1 MTVTEPQLRSA
12 AALVAVVPGIVCRLT
27 TAGGAC
33 MIAGSADD
41 AEVCGTT
48 FREMVIRGDASAASA
63 TERLD
68 LDGVAPATGLA
79 ATPGARY
86 FVSPLPSRQTTDA
99 LRECDAVTAPY
110 FAMARADAELGVSVV
125 RVSRAGTSLD
135 RATNESDPDL
145 DEVALAAFSSCL
157 VAHLIATTDA
167 V

>member
-12 AALVAVVPGIVCRLT
+12 AALVAAVPGIVCRLT
-27 TAGGAC
+27 TAGGAR
-33 MIAGSADD
+33 MVAGTADD

-48 FREMVIRGDASAASA
+48 FREMVIRGDAEAARA

-68 LDGVAPATGLA
+68 LEGVDPATGLA

-86 FVSPLPSRQTTDA
+86 FVSPLPSRPTTEA
-99 LRECDAVTAPY
+99 LRACEAVAAPY
-110 FAMARADAELGVSVV
+110 FAMARADQELGVSVV
-125 RVSRAGTSLD
+125 RVSRAGAAPDHASTD
-135 RATNESDPDL
+135 SDPDL
-145 DEVALAAFSSCL
+145 DEAALAAFSSCL